1 MSHDLFNLM
10 PPSLGEA
17 LHRNRHRHGDP
28 RDAHRADPLSTTLR
42 RHKEVRRKDK
52 SGKPDVK
59 QREYPGRKIV
69 EQQGADDPR
78 NQGNLAV
85 HRLSGCPAERVL
97 PGGQRT
103 EKADGALDADEDD
116 RDEVDYP
123 ESPAADPSEFQ
134 KRSGKDRSLSRYAE
148 KEEEEMK
155 VEDDIGCAFH
165 DPMVGKSPS
174 AFKRVLPLDTSGIIS
189 INTEIISFDY
199 VTMTRGMKTGIFSV
213 ILFLFCL
220 LPMLTAAEE
229 DLGALASFSDPSELW
244 GSPVEAVI
252 EKAYRDSFRTYILGG
267 RVMTLRMPF
276 AQNNERAELVE
287 DVLEIQ
293 GGGKADPVFLWEQI
307 DLILETDEFKAYREV
322 LEDGRE
328 KVIIFDLS
336 NRDWNVSRDLFDI
349 ARLKAGAYRGL
360 PHRPYVFSDGRG
372 IREPD
377 VYNYLY
383 CIGRIGMDCSGF
395 VWHIL
400 SSTARAGGV
409 DLGRTLSRALRVPR
423 GADPSHYVGTSFFD
437 SRSPEVVRVRDE
449 LRNLLPG
456 DVILFRG
463 SDGTVVHS
471 AVIQSVHFETGT
483 IRYLQS
489 TDEAPPD
496 ERGVHDSFIHFDP
509 ARPEV
514 SLKDPS
520 LRWSQRRFPPFPGE
534 KYSAYSDDGER
545 YRAYPELGGGKVV
558 RLRVMAAPIRRINA
572 RGVR

>member
-1 MSHDLFNLM
+1 M
-10 PPSLGEA
+10 
-17 LHRNRHRHGDP
+17 
-28 RDAHRADPLSTTLR
+28 
-42 RHKEVRRKDK
+42 
-52 SGKPDVK
+52 
-59 QREYPGRKIV
+59 

-78 NQGNLAV
+78 YQGNLAF
-85 HRLSGCPAERVL
+85 HRLSGRPAERVL
-97 PGGQRT
+97 PRGQRAQ
-103 EKADGALDADEDD
+103 ESDCALDADSDH
-116 RDEVDYP
+116 RGEVDNTEGP
-123 ESPAADPSEFQ
+123 VSDPSEFQ
-134 KRSGKDRSLSRYAE
+134 EGAGKDRRLSPCAE

-155 VEDDIGCAFH
+155 DQNDVGSGVH
-165 DPMVGKSPS
+165 DPIIVYQP
-174 AFKRVLPLDTSGIIS
+174 APAEAVLSKYRPG
-189 INTEIISFDY
+189 NNSFNAVMIFYDY
-199 VTMTRGMKTGIFSV
+199 VNMHRGMKTGILSV
-213 ILFLFCL
+213 ILSLLCL
-220 LPMLTAAEE
+220 LPILTAAEE
-229 DLGALASFSDPSELW
+229 DLGALASFSDPSQLW

-252 EKAYRDSFRTYILGG
+252 EKAYRASFRTYILGG

-287 DVLEIQ
+287 EVLEIQ

-307 DLILETDEFKAYREV
+307 DLILESEDFRAYRKV

-328 KVIIFDLS
+328 KVVIFDLS

-449 LRNLLPG
+449 VRNLLPG

-463 SDGTVVHS
+463 ADGTVVHS
-471 AVIQSVHFETGT
+471 AVIQSVDYGTGT

-489 TDEAPPD
+489 TDEAPLD

-558 RLRVMAAPIRRINA
+558 RLKAMAAPIRRINA